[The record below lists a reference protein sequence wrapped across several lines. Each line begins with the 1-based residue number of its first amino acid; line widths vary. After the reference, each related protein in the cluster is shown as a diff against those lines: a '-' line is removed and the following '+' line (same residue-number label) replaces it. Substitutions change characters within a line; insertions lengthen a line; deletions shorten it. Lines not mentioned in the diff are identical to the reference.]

1 MSNEVLAL
9 QADVAILQ
17 KAFALF
23 MRKSSID
30 DALAW
35 SRAQADAKESIIH
48 DAYVDLQT
56 RIKTGKFRPEA
67 IGKNKSLLMER
78 VKETDETTKFL
89 AEVGKVPPAKPL
101 ADAFFAA
108 IKNLDFARTLDW
120 QELPSALRN
129 PDEF

>member
-1 MSNEVLAL
+1 MSEVLVL

-35 SRAQADAKESIIH
+35 SRAQADAKEAIIS
-48 DAYVDLQT
+48 DAFRDLQT
-56 RIKTGKFRPEA
+56 RIKTGKLRAESVDA
-67 IGKNKSLLMER
+67 NRTKLLER
-78 VKETDETTKFL
+78 VTGTDDAVKFL
-89 AEVGKVPPAKPL
+89 AEVGKVPPVKQL
-101 ADAFFAA
+101 ADAFFTA